1 MTYDLLPAELREF
14 LARNIDSIA
23 QLEALLLLRGAQGE
37 IWHAPNAAKRLYI
50 GEQEA
55 LETLAHLMERGFL
68 VREGGGFRFYPQ
80 SAELSRSV
88 ELLAE
93 HYRRHLIPITN
104 LIHAKP
110 RRIRQFAEAFKL
122 KKD

>member
-1 MTYDLLPAELREF
+1 VWT
-14 LARNIDSIA
+14 A
-23 QLEALLLLRGAQGE
+23 QET
-37 IWHAPNAAKRLYI
+37 AKRLYI
-50 GEQEA
+50 TEQDA
-55 LETLAHLMERGFL
+55 AATLAQMATQGLLMRDADGY
-68 VREGGGFRFYPQ
+68 RFAPQ
-80 SAELSRSV
+80 SEELSQMI

-110 RRIRQFAEAFKL
+110 RRIRQFADAFKL